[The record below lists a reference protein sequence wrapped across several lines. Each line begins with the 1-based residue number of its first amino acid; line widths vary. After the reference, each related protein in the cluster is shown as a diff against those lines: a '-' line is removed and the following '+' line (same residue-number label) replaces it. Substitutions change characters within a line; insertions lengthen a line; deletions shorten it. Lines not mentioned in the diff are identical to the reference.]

1 MNLLNDWVSESLL
14 YAMGWT
20 LVHSLWQLVLIGAA
34 LWLSLKV
41 FHKSNPRLKYNLA
54 LGGLGLSLL
63 FALATFVYELSSFS
77 PTPLLDR
84 VVFEGMIFSE
94 VQTSSTVGV
103 EGMIKML
110 INWIEVQLPL
120 LVNFWFVG
128 ALLFLFRLFNSLSE
142 VRTLRKTSS
151 DPQDFQLEKMLY
163 RLMGKMNVS
172 KNVEIRLT
180 AYGVSPITFG
190 YLKPIILI
198 PAGLIFQLTPVQ
210 LEAIIAHELAHV
222 KRNDYLINLFQSALE
237 VIFFYHPCYW
247 WMNQTVKELRENA
260 ADDLAVQVGIAPKE
274 LAYSLAE
281 VLNFAKQN
289 PPELALAAGKR
300 RNPTLQRIKRILGH
314 PAQTYPQNPIISI
327 PMLLTLL
334 LSAGLM
340 ATAQQ
345 DVSVSVEKISPATVD
360 VNTELQAI
368 ADVEKNINFNANVNS
383 NINLS
388 VDTVVDNE
396 VKKVVI
402 TDGNPVYVN
411 ANNEVIQYKYAKPLH
426 IQIKGDTIITKGDT
440 VIMKSNKKGS
450 FVYSHNGETLV
461 LENMPELVLSPM
473 PPFPAEA
480 MAPVMDFALAPVPPM
495 EFEMAPMMD
504 FDMGE
509 MPAMDFDMG
518 TMPSM
523 DFMISPPVFDF
534 GPNSFSPKDTVN
546 MSKAEKDKWVQEMKK
561 RTEEIEMK
569 MEEWESSMQPKL
581 QEYEKKIAEW
591 QKTYEPKM
599 EAYEKK
605 MEEWQKAYEPKM
617 KEFEKKMEEW
627 QKANEPKMK
636 EFEAKMKAWQ
646 DSNEPKMEDYEAK
659 MKAWEKEMQPKMEE
673 YQRKM
678 EVWQKENAG
687 KIEEFQKKLEQE
699 LKKKDD
705 NK

>member
-1 MNLLNDWVSESLL
+1 MDLLNDWVAESIL
-14 YAMGWT
+14 YATGWT
-20 LVHSLWQLVLIGAA
+20 LVHSLWQLVIISASFWLLLKIFGKRSAA
-34 LWLSLKV
+34 
-41 FHKSNPRLKYNLA
+41 FKYNLGLAA
-54 LGGLGLSLL
+54 LGLTLLTALGTFIYETSIYTPAPL
-63 FALATFVYELSSFS
+63 FERINMAFVGAQGMEGSASYGADGFI
-77 PTPLLDR
+77 TK
-84 VVFEGMIFSE
+84 VVG
-94 VQTSSTVGV
+94 
-103 EGMIKML
+103 
-110 INWIEVQLPL
+110 WIEIQLPL
-120 LVNFWFVG
+120 LVNFWFLG

-142 VRTLRKTSS
+142 VRTLRKSSS

-180 AYGVSPITFG
+180 SYGVSPITFG

-198 PAGLIFQLTPVQ
+198 PAGLILHLTPVQ

-237 VIFFYHPCYW
+237 VLFFYHPCYW

-260 ADDLAVQVGIAPKE
+260 ADDLAVQVGVVPKE

-345 DVSVSVEKISPATVD
+345 DVSVSVEKVNPVTID

-368 ADVEKNINFNANVNS
+368 AEVEKNITVNTNVNS
-383 NINLS
+383 NINTILNVS
-388 VDTVVDNE
+388 LDTIVENE

-402 TDGNPVYVN
+402 TDGKPVYVN
-411 ANNEVIQYKYAKPLH
+411 VNNEVIEHKYAKPLH

-440 VIMKSNKKGS
+440 VILKNNKNGS
-450 FVYSHNGETLV
+450 YVYRKNGEV
-461 LENMPELVLSPM
+461 LILEDIPALELTPM
-473 PPFPAEA
+473 PPFPAGA
-480 MAPVMDFALAPVPPM
+480 MAPVADFAFAAIPDM
-495 EFEMAPMMD
+495 NFEMAPVPA
-504 FDMGE
+504 FDMSS
-509 MPAMDFDMG
+509 MPTMVFETADYPMIFEFDG
-518 TMPSM
+518 KNGPG
-523 DFMISPPVFDF
+523 VFY
-534 GPNSFSPKDTVN
+534 NADTIKN
-546 MSKAEKDKWVQEMKK
+546 MTPEQKVKVAKNLEALSVEWAKVAELKAK
-561 RTEEIEMK
+561 
-569 MEEWESSMQPKL
+569 EWEAQ
-581 QEYEKKIAEW
+581 QEEFGA
-591 QKTYEPKM
+591 
-599 EAYEKK
+599 K
-605 MEEWQKAYEPKM
+605 MEEWQKEMEPKM
-617 KEFEKKMEEW
+617 KEFEKKMEAW

-636 EFEAKMKAWQ
+636 EFEAKMEAWQ
-646 DSNEPKMEDYEAK
+646 ESNEPKMKEYEAK

-678 EVWQKENAG
+678 EIWQKENAA
-687 KIEEFQKKLEQE
+687 KIEAYQKKLEEQ